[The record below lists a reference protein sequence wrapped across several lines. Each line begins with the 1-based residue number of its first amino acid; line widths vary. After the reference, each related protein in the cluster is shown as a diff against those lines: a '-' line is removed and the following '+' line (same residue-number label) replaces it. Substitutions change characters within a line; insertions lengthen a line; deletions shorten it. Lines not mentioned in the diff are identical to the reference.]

1 MLDGLKNRVVEVDV
15 VPDEGDVGSESN
27 YYGNGFSTVKRV
39 FTTAKTSVSDYDA
52 SKTRTWVMENPNKKH
67 RSTGG
72 NIGYKLGE
80 LDTGVL
86 CTPLAPLTPSSLQG
100 HAASACEGGIACL
113 EQGSIRASQR
123 EWQVCAK

>member
-80 LDTGVL
+80 LDTSVQW
-86 CTPLAPLTPSSLQG
+86 CD
-100 HAASACEGGIACL
+100 ASAACAADVVK
-113 EQGSIRASQR
+113 S
-123 EWQVCAK
+123 AKTCHLCLRRKDRLSGTGLHSPVTT

>member
-15 VPDEGDVGSESN
+15 VPDEGDVGSEAN

-80 LDTGVL
+80 WDTNVVGYATCAADPVKSARTCHL
-86 CTPLAPLTPSSLQG
+86 CLRRRDRLSGTGLHSRVTT
-100 HAASACEGGIACL
+100 
-113 EQGSIRASQR
+113 
-123 EWQVCAK
+123 